1 MSVICARPS
10 RERGDS
16 QEGGNRR
23 CLPSCAPARRQ
34 RTFRSLLKR
43 RLYIIGIG
51 EEKTLEISTQYDI
64 MKKVETI
71 SNGRIRVGPGTL
83 YTLLRKFQQAGLI
96 KETSVEGRKISY
108 IITED
113 GINILKEEY
122 NRLLLM
128 VNDGKDFLNR

>member
-1 MSVICARPS
+1 MARTQFQTLSEPMYYV
-10 RERGDS
+10 
-16 QEGGNRR
+16 
-23 CLPSCAPARRQ
+23 LL
-34 RTFRSLLKR
+34 SLT
-43 RLYIIGIG
+43 
-51 EEKTLEISTQYDI
+51 EECCGVDI

-128 VNDGKDFLNR
+128 VNDGKDFLNI

>member
-1 MSVICARPS
+1 MARKQFQTLSEPMYYV
-10 RERGDS
+10 
-16 QEGGNRR
+16 
-23 CLPSCAPARRQ
+23 LL
-34 RTFRSLLKR
+34 SLT
-43 RLYIIGIG
+43 
-51 EEKTLEISTQYDI
+51 EECCGVDI

-108 IITED
+108 I
-113 GINILKEEY
+113 GINILKEGY